1 MNHPFAIEHEVR
13 QRQQDLAALALA
25 AQTARQAR
33 ARVEGSGVER
43 WRRTVGRALVTL
55 GVVVGLP
62 RGRRR
67 PAVEHAVALLEPERC
82 LTCV

>member
-1 MNHPFAIEHEVR
+1 VHHPFAVEHEVR
-13 QRQQDLAALALA
+13 QRQEDLMALAMATQA
-25 AQTARQAR
+25 ARRAR
-33 ARVEGSGVER
+33 ARTEGGGIER
-43 WRRTVGRALVTL
+43 GRRAVGRALVTL

-82 LTCV
+82 LTCT